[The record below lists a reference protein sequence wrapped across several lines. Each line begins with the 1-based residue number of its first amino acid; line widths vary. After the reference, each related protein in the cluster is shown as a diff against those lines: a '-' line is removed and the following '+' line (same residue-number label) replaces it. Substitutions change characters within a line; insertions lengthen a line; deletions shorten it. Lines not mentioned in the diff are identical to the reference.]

1 MSKNYKLGV
10 VVGLGLGIALY
21 FAVVYLLPILGK
33 SKWILT

>member
-1 MSKNYKLGV
+1 MSKQYTLGV
-10 VVGLGLGIALY
+10 LVGLGIGISLY

>member
-1 MSKNYKLGV
+1 MSKQYTLGIL
-10 VVGLGLGIALY
+10 VGLGLGIALY

>member
-1 MSKNYKLGV
+1 MSKHYTLGV
-10 VVGLGLGIALY
+10 LVGLGLGIALY